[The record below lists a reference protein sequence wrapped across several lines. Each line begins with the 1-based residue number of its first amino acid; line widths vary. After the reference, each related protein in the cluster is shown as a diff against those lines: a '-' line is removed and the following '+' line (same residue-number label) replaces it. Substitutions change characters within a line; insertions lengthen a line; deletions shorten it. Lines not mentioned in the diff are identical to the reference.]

1 MAKCRNYKFT
11 GKSIRNDVML
21 YKGTQ
26 GTVDV
31 STKLVTKLLEKREA
45 EWNDLQKIKM
55 VERVKEKHKKAS
67 NVNNMIKKLLA
78 DCKSWNGPATSSD
91 ELFQIIMGRPHQEKF
106 TLRTEFAYFSHTHR
120 ADKVQRPELYRQ
132 NCISQAEK
140 LENLCV
146 LLTDDAQQ
154 CLATTANLA
163 TNDDGMKALSSTSN
177 DGITEVN
184 YEVNQCCVVLWA
196 IPEEVNYEWLIG
208 YIKEKS
214 ADGYIIDHLERTPR
228 TQNKYWKYPKK
239 PDLHLIEEEQIL
251 GVIIIGEWTPNSRNC
266 KFILNNEKEIIY
278 NFNQSTT

>member
-1 MAKCRNYKFT
+1 MLQCGREYGFSIQESNRATNLSTLTKEQLKGLPTGNLKCERHLSVFDKRAGKVAKCGNYKFT

-55 VERVKEKHKKAS
+55 VEKVKEKLKKAS

-78 DCKSWNGPATSSD
+78 D
-91 ELFQIIMGRPHQEKF
+91 
-106 TLRTEFAYFSHTHR
+106 FSHTHR

-132 NCISQAEK
+132 NCISQEEK

-163 TNDDGMKALSSTSN
+163 TNDDGMKALSGISN

-196 IPEEVNYEWLIG
+196 IPEEVNYEWFIA
-208 YIKEKS
+208 YIKEK
-214 ADGYIIDHLERTPR
+214 
-228 TQNKYWKYPKK
+228 K
-239 PDLHLIEEEQIL
+239 
-251 GVIIIGEWTPNSRNC
+251 C
-266 KFILNNEKEIIY
+266 
-278 NFNQSTT
+278 